1 MARTPA
7 APAAL
12 DKPAGNGKAGA
23 GAGFSPNFLIA
34 LSFSAD
40 LSAVF
45 IIPCLAAYTQVR
57 SGYFLRKKALFLFKM
72 QRADMAALTTDTRI
86 IGTIYPSAAEP
97 VPGLFSSRSFS
108 LPWVLSEA
116 AESLSAELL
125 SWEEISDAFSGS
137 LSDRSSWEPGV
148 YVESGTSEE
157 SGASEESGVSEV
169 SGVSGSSAPLT

>member
-1 MARTPA
+1 
-7 APAAL
+7 
-12 DKPAGNGKAGA
+12 
-23 GAGFSPNFLIA
+23 
-34 LSFSAD
+34 
-40 LSAVF
+40 
-45 IIPCLAAYTQVR
+45 
-57 SGYFLRKKALFLFKM
+57 
-72 QRADMAALTTDTRI
+72 MAALTTDTRI

-97 VPGLFSSRSFS
+97 VPGLFS

-157 SGASEESGVSEV
+157 SGASEESEV